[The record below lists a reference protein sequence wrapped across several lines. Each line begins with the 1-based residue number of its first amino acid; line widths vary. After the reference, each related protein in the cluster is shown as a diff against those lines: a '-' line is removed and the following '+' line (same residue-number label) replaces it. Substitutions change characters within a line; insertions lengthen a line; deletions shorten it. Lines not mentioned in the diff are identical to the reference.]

1 MNILELKNV
10 SKKFGSKS
18 VLKNLNLS
26 VPTGSIYGFV
36 GENGAGKTTTMKMIL
51 GLATGSFWRQSN
63 QSFNG
68 IFA

>member
-36 GENGAGKTTTMKMIL
+36 GENGAGKTQ
-51 GLATGSFWRQSN
+51 R
-63 QSFNG
+63 
-68 IFA
+68 